1 MKRIKQFACIAMAL
15 ALSSIAHAQT
25 YPTKPVKI
33 ILPYAAGGGT
43 DIVTRHLAAQLSN
56 ALGQAFFVENRGGAG
71 GNIGTE
77 LGAKSA
83 PDGYTLIM
91 GTNATHSMN
100 QYLYPAIGFDP
111 EKDFMPIILIGM
123 LPMVISA
130 NPTFPANSLVELIA
144 MSKARP
150 DKIDVALPHTSARLV
165 FELLKDRTKAP
176 LFAVPYKSSAGAII
190 DAVGGQV
197 PVVIDTVAATRP
209 QVAVGKLK
217 PLAITMRASSELMP
231 GVKSA
236 IEQGIPD
243 FEMTAWQALYAPRG
257 TSETIIRLLNAET
270 AKIIAQPE
278 TKQRLFQLGFEPRG
292 GTPGQLEEFGRN
304 EREKWAKLI
313 KSVGLKAD

>member
-1 MKRIKQFACIAMAL
+1 MKRIKRYACIAMAF
-15 ALSSIAHAQT
+15 AFCSIANAQT

-43 DIVTRHLAAQLSN
+43 DVVTRHFAAQLSN
-56 ALGQAFFVENRGGAG
+56 ALGQTFFVENRGGAG

-83 PDGYTLIM
+83 PDGYTLTM

-100 QYLYPAIGFDP
+100 QYLYPSIGFDP
-111 EKDFMPIILIGM
+111 EKDFVPIILIGM
-123 LPMVISA
+123 LPMVISSHPA
-130 NPTFPANSLVELIA
+130 FPANSLVELIA
-144 MSKARP
+144 MSKTRP

-197 PVVIDTVAATRP
+197 PVVIDTVTATRP
-209 QVAVGKLK
+209 QVASGKLK
-217 PLAITMRASSELMP
+217 ALAITLRASSELMP

-243 FEMTAWQALYAPRG
+243 FEMSAWQALYAPRG
-257 TSETIIRLLNAET
+257 TPQTIVHLLNAET

-278 TKQRLFQLGFEPRG
+278 TKKRLLQLGFEPRG
-292 GTPGQLEEFGRN
+292 GTPAQLEEFGRN